1 MKMKFIIILLLCSA
15 VVSAQPKV
23 SGSYQELPDPKPIQ
37 QVTWSGLNPGVYV
50 SFASADIRY
59 DKSNAP
65 SISPLKTKW
74 QAKAW
79 KGEKVHTQF
88 LVWSTRDLKQLSFEC
103 SELKDDKGHKIA
115 VKNMNASFVR
125 YVMADGLNNDGGGC
139 GIPAGHDSSLVAD
152 VIDPVKFLP
161 VTKNTTRPV
170 WLSVKI
176 PANTVEGIYRGYVT
190 IKEGENKN
198 LAILNYTIEVLNHTL
213 PAPKYWKYHL
223 DLWQNPYSVSRVY
236 GVKDWSNEHF
246 NAMRPYMKM
255 LADAGQKAITTTIIY
270 NPWNSQTY
278 DIYGSMVKWTKKKD
292 GSWTYDYTVFDK
304 WVSFMMSLGINKLI
318 NCYSMIPWN
327 LKFYYYDEALG
338 KDTLIIAKPGTPEYN
353 AHWRPMLADFADHLK
368 EKGWFNKAT
377 IAMDER
383 PMADMQEAIAL
394 IKSANKDFRISL
406 AGNYHPEIEKDL
418 VDYSVASNQI
428 IDEAT
433 MLSRKKAGFNTTY
446 YTCCTEGHPNTFTFS
461 PPAESV
467 WLSWHAAYKGYD
479 GYLRWAY
486 NCWAKDSLHD
496 TRFGSW
502 SSGDAYLV
510 YPGPRSSIRFERL
523 IEGIQDFEKI
533 RILRA
538 SYIKNNQQDKLHQL
552 EKILSG
558 FDISN
563 LKNKTA
569 ADILHTA
576 QDRLNSDR

>member
-1 MKMKFIIILLLCSA
+1 MKWKFIMILLVYSV

-23 SGSYQELPDPKPIQ
+23 SGSYQELADPKPVQ
-37 QVTWSGLNPGVYV
+37 QVAWTGLKSGVYA

-59 DKSNAP
+59 SKSNVP
-65 SISPLKTKW
+65 SISSSQTQW
-74 QAKAW
+74 QTKAW

-88 LVWSTRDLKQLSFEC
+88 LVWTTSDLKQLSFEWG
-103 SELKDDKGHKIA
+103 ELKDNKGHKIP
-115 VKNMNASFVR
+115 VKNISASFVR

-170 WLSVKI
+170 WLSVKT
-176 PANTVEGIYRGYVT
+176 PANAVEGIYRGYVK
-190 IKEGENKN
+190 IKEGENKY

-246 NAMRPYMKM
+246 EAMRPYMKM
-255 LADAGQKAITTTIIY
+255 LADAGQKTITTTIIY

-292 GSWTYDYTVFDK
+292 GSWAYDYAVFDK

-353 AHWRPMLADFADHLK
+353 AHWRPMLADFANHLK
-368 EKGWFNKAT
+368 EKGWFNKTT

-394 IKSANKDFRISL
+394 IKSANKDFKISL
-406 AGNYHPEIEKDL
+406 AGNYHPEIEQDL
-418 VDYSVASNQI
+418 IDYSVASNQV

-433 MLSRKKAGFNTTY
+433 MLSRKKRGFNTTY

-461 PPAESV
+461 APAESV

-486 NCWAKDSLHD
+486 NCWLKDSLHD

-533 RILRA
+533 RILKA
-538 SYIKNNQQDKLHQL
+538 HFTKSNQQDKLRQL
-552 EKILSG
+552 DKILYD
-558 FDISN
+558 FNIHN
-563 LKNKTA
+563 LKDKTA
-569 ADILHTA
+569 ADMLHTA
-576 QDRLNSDR
+576 QNQLNNL